1 MNEMDPNHVQDR
13 VLVDE
18 FTFNLVMDTIV
29 AKRRLTGTFN
39 LAAKAASQGWPQSIT
54 EKASWWVS
62 HGKYCFEAAAVLGMR
77 NHFHGFAEI
86 SGYASNLAVSSL
98 SRAPIPSLL
107 FKLLVGEPHRQAPF
121 DINETFFVWI
131 FHLSTGLHGV
141 TGVHNW
147 VAEEMGDLLVKVYA
161 KADEVV
167 RSRTPEPFLE
177 MKDNWG
183 VPPDS
188 QIYFADVS
196 EPEEP
201 RVIRPLPSLPRA
213 ATTAIMKDE
222 KMDEF
227 GPGPIDEDDTDANTR
242 EGVQPSRR
250 KMWMVGAC
258 PNNVDLMRVFHE
270 GRVRDK
276 VGRDLE
282 ALGEHDHG
290 VDKAVRWLGVFSE
303 ICSRAHLDGQSQ
315 PEIRGI
321 ALTEWVYGRLE
332 SSLYMRASSSI
343 DKLAFMVYG
352 LNWPV
357 LCETIKILPE
367 VECAGGV
374 AAVSGSQDQQHTT
387 SETEF
392 VQEDARDSSSD
403 AMHWRRN
410 VTDSAALLNLH
421 ASCVENHE
429 QDQNDNNNRPCLGCA
444 ICWVV
449 MEGGTK
455 IELHATKRRRS
466 VHPFAEIK
474 GLGPWKD
481 LEKPQMSWEW

>member
-13 VLVDE
+13 VVVDE
-18 FTFNLVMDTIV
+18 FIFNLVMDTIV

-107 FKLLVGEPHRQAPF
+107 LKLLVGEPHRQAPF

-131 FHLSTGLHGV
+131 FHLSTGLHGI

-147 VAEEMGDLLVKVYA
+147 VAEEMGDLLVKFYA

-167 RSRTPEPFLE
+167 RSRSPEPFLE

-222 KMDEF
+222 KMDGF
-227 GPGPIDEDDTDANTR
+227 GPGPIDE
-242 EGVQPSRR
+242 GVQ
-250 KMWMVGAC
+250 
-258 PNNVDLMRVFHE
+258 
-270 GRVRDK
+270 DK

-303 ICSRAHLDGQSQ
+303 DFERLAPESRESHPCRGKERSLHNYW
-315 PEIRGI
+315 PE
-321 ALTEWVYGRLE
+321 
-332 SSLYMRASSSI
+332 
-343 DKLAFMVYG
+343 
-352 LNWPV
+352 
-357 LCETIKILPE
+357 LCETIKFLPE

-374 AAVSGSQDQQHTT
+374 AAVSGSQDQHTK

-392 VQEDARDSSSD
+392 AQEDARDSSSD
-403 AMHWRRN
+403 AVHWRRN
-410 VTDSAALLNLH
+410 VTDSASLLNLL

-429 QDQNDNNNRPCLGCA
+429 QDQNDNNDRPCLGCA

-449 MEGGTK
+449 MEGAKAVRAPVRRDQGIGVMEGSGK
-455 IELHATKRRRS
+455 ASNELGVVAKRS
-466 VHPFAEIK
+466 QTDMNIK
-474 GLGPWKD
+474 WAGRWWPRARADVIHQRCLIRK
-481 LEKPQMSWEW
+481 

>member
-13 VLVDE
+13 VVVDE

-54 EKASWWVS
+54 EKASWWIS

-98 SRAPIPSLL
+98 SRDPIPSLL
-107 FKLLVGEPHRQAPF
+107 LKLLVGEPHRQAPF

-167 RSRTPEPFLE
+167 RSRPHKLIALPRVSISISPPVPSDTQDPEPFLE

-183 VPPDS
+183 GPPDS
-188 QIYFADVS
+188 QIYFADVG

-222 KMDEF
+222 KMDGF

-242 EGVQPSRR
+242 QGVQPSRR

-270 GRVRDK
+270 GRDFER
-276 VGRDLE
+276 LAPE
-282 ALGEHDHG
+282 
-290 VDKAVRWLGVFSE
+290 
-303 ICSRAHLDGQSQ
+303 SRESH
-315 PEIRGI
+315 PCRGK
-321 ALTEWVYGRLE
+321 ER
-332 SSLYMRASSSI
+332 SLHNY
-343 DKLAFMVYG
+343 
-352 LNWPV
+352 WPV
-357 LCETIKILPE
+357 LCETIKFLPE

-374 AAVSGSQDQQHTT
+374 AAVSGSQDQHTT

-392 VQEDARDSSSD
+392 AQEDARDSSSD
-403 AMHWRRN
+403 AVHWRRN

-429 QDQNDNNNRPCLGCA
+429 QDQNDNNNRLCLGCA

-449 MEGGTK
+449 MEGAEAVRAPLRRDQGIGPMEGSRK
-455 IELHATKRRRS
+455 ASNELGVVAKRS
-466 VHPFAEIK
+466 QTDMDIK
-474 GLGPWKD
+474 WARARADAIHQRCLIRK
-481 LEKPQMSWEW
+481 